1 MEQTQH
7 TWLNV
12 PALDELPTFPIRLL
26 ACSLARCERNYT
38 SAAAHYLGKTC
49 GADDTAVEKTT
60 QRTKHTMAT
69 SANTASGTG
78 SGGPTTGSVGG
89 GTAVGRKKD
98 GGPSGKFWE
107 SSETVAQLETVRLW
121 IGKHYKKVRSPRR
134 AAALID
140 FQHGPRRASTMDR
153 CYRG

>member
-1 MEQTQH
+1 MSVNRFATAQY
-7 TWLNV
+7 
-12 PALDELPTFPIRLL
+12 R
-26 ACSLARCERNYT
+26 S
-38 SAAAHYLGKTC
+38 KTC
-49 GADDTAVEKTT
+49 RVNDTAVEKIT

-78 SGGPTTGSVGG
+78 SGGQAAGSMAS

-121 IGKHYKKVRSPRR
+121 IGKHYKKVS
-134 AAALID
+134 
-140 FQHGPRRASTMDR
+140 
-153 CYRG
+153 